1 MSEPLDPNSIDS
13 SGMAPEDASLSPPR
27 NGQSVNNGQSAKEAS
42 PIESIELP
50 PPQDASKEGRWLKAT
65 LHKWLDEE
73 FLPEIVNEHIAARA
87 SQVFVRQR
95 MEGENN
101 LNALVL
107 AVLTEMQGYDFSKS
121 FYSEFAVAN
130 AVGDLLLDSLGIE
143 RCCGN

>member
-1 MSEPLDPNSIDS
+1 MPDPLDFNSPKSSEPNV
-13 SGMAPEDASLSPPR
+13 PESQVPEPV
-27 NGQSVNNGQSAKEAS
+27 G
-42 PIESIELP
+42 SIELP
-50 PPQDASKEGRWLKAT
+50 PPEDAVQEGEWLKST

-73 FLPEIVNEHIAARA
+73 FLPEIINEHIAARA

-95 MEGENN
+95 IEGENN

-107 AVLTEMQGYDFSKS
+107 AVLTEMQGYDFSRS
-121 FYSEFAVAN
+121 FYSEFAIAN

>member
-1 MSEPLDPNSIDS
+1 MPDPQDFFSEESAQPDPAANAETST
-13 SGMAPEDASLSPPR
+13 
-27 NGQSVNNGQSAKEAS
+27 
-42 PIESIELP
+42 IESIELP
-50 PPQDASKEGRWLKAT
+50 PPEDAVQEGKWLKVT

-87 SQVFVRQR
+87 SQVFTRQR

-121 FYSEFAVAN
+121 FYSEFAIAN
-130 AVGDLLLDSLGIE
+130 AVGDLLLESLGIE
-143 RCCGN
+143 KCCGNSDQSGKGDQPGKS

>member
-1 MSEPLDPNSIDS
+1 MSDPADFEFIDPALNSAGAGTGSGADS
-13 SGMAPEDASLSPPR
+13 IPE
-27 NGQSVNNGQSAKEAS
+27 

-50 PPQDASKEGRWLKAT
+50 PPEDPIKEGQWLQET
-65 LHKWLDEE
+65 LHQWLNEE
-73 FLPEIVNEHIAARA
+73 FLPEIINEHIAARA

-107 AVLTEMQGYDFSKS
+107 AILTEMQGYDFSKS

-130 AVGDLLLDSLGIE
+130 AVGDLLLESLGIE
-143 RCCGN
+143 RCCGNSSE

>member
-1 MSEPLDPNSIDS
+1 MPDSPDANFDADAINSVPQSDKPNAEPN
-13 SGMAPEDASLSPPR
+13 AE
-27 NGQSVNNGQSAKEAS
+27 

-50 PPQDASKEGRWLKAT
+50 PPEDALKEGEWLKST

-73 FLPEIVNEHIAARA
+73 FLPEIVNEHIAAKA

-107 AVLTEMQGYDFSKS
+107 AILTEMQGYDFSKS

-143 RCCGN
+143 RCCGNNSESIG

>member
-1 MSEPLDPNSIDS
+1 MSDPLDPNFIEPGASESSNANPGDS
-13 SGMAPEDASLSPPR
+13 TASSKERVPE
-27 NGQSVNNGQSAKEAS
+27 

-50 PPQDASKEGRWLKAT
+50 PPQNAVEEGQWLKST

-73 FLPEIVNEHIAARA
+73 FLPEVVNEHIAARA

-95 MEGENN
+95 LEGENN

-107 AVLTEMQGYDFSKS
+107 AVLTEMQSYDFSKS

>member
-1 MSEPLDPNSIDS
+1 MPDPTDPTDFNFDRSATDS
-13 SGMAPEDASLSPPR
+13 TRPGSNPKAE
-27 NGQSVNNGQSAKEAS
+27 

-50 PPQDASKEGRWLKAT
+50 PPEDAVKEGQWLKST

-73 FLPEIVNEHIAARA
+73 FLPEIINEHIAARA

-107 AVLTEMQGYDFSKS
+107 AILTEMQGYDFSKS

-143 RCCGN
+143 RCCGNNS

>member
-1 MSEPLDPNSIDS
+1 MSDPQDFSPEESTQPSADS
-13 SGMAPEDASLSPPR
+13 S
-27 NGQSVNNGQSAKEAS
+27 SADVS
-42 PIESIELP
+42 TIESIELP
-50 PPQDASKEGRWLKAT
+50 PPEDAIQEGKWLQAT

-87 SQVFVRQR
+87 AQVFTRQR
-95 MEGENN
+95 IEGENN

-130 AVGDLLLDSLGIE
+130 AVGDLLLESLGIE
-143 RCCGN
+143 KCCGNSDPNPQVPPSS

>member
-1 MSEPLDPNSIDS
+1 MSDPLDPNAIDPGASEIS
-13 SGMAPEDASLSPPR
+13 SARPDNTKASSQERVPE
-27 NGQSVNNGQSAKEAS
+27 

-50 PPQDASKEGRWLKAT
+50 PPQNAVEEGQWLKAT
-65 LHKWLDEE
+65 LQKWLDEE
-73 FLPEIVNEHIAARA
+73 FLPEPVNEHIAVRA

>member
-1 MSEPLDPNSIDS
+1 MSDTVNPDFIDPTHDLESSDKQATNRNPTRAEPI
-13 SGMAPEDASLSPPR
+13 
-27 NGQSVNNGQSAKEAS
+27 Q
-42 PIESIELP
+42 SIELP
-50 PPQDASKEGRWLKAT
+50 PPQDTLKEGQWLKAT
-65 LHKWLDEE
+65 LHQWLDEE

-107 AVLTEMQGYDFSKS
+107 AILTEMQGYDFSKS

-130 AVGDLLLDSLGIE
+130 AVGDLLLESLGIE
-143 RCCGN
+143 RCCGNSDG

>member
-1 MSEPLDPNSIDS
+1 MAEPLEPYFIDS
-13 SGMAPEDASLSPPR
+13 SGKVPDDASLAPS
-27 NGQSVNNGQSAKEAS
+27 QNNQPVKDAS

-50 PPQDASKEGRWLKAT
+50 PPQDVSKEGRWLKAT

-87 SQVFVRQR
+87 AQVFVRQR

>member
-1 MSEPLDPNSIDS
+1 MSDPTASDFIDPEATSASASDATSDNASDGSASSAEP
-13 SGMAPEDASLSPPR
+13 E
-27 NGQSVNNGQSAKEAS
+27 

-50 PPQDASKEGRWLKAT
+50 PPEDAIKEGQWLKST
-65 LHKWLDEE
+65 LHQWLDEE
-73 FLPEIVNEHIAARA
+73 FLPEIINAHIAARA

-107 AVLTEMQGYDFSKS
+107 AILTEMQGYDFSKS

-143 RCCGN
+143 RCCGNSG

>member
-1 MSEPLDPNSIDS
+1 MSDPLDFNLSESSNADPNASDGVS
-13 SGMAPEDASLSPPR
+13 SEATSAGNRTPE
-27 NGQSVNNGQSAKEAS
+27 

-50 PPQDASKEGRWLKAT
+50 LPEDAIQEGQWLKST

-143 RCCGN
+143 RCCGNSD

>member
-1 MSEPLDPNSIDS
+1 MSDSTDPNYTPPEEFDESSDS
-13 SGMAPEDASLSPPR
+13 ENGSAQSNTEKQKPE
-27 NGQSVNNGQSAKEAS
+27 

-50 PPQDASKEGRWLKAT
+50 PPEDALKEGKWLQGS

-73 FLPEIVNEHIAARA
+73 FLPEVINEHIATRA

-107 AVLTEMQGYDFSKS
+107 AILTEMQGYDFSKS
-121 FYSEFAVAN
+121 FYSEFSVAN
-130 AVGDLLLDSLGIE
+130 AVGDLLLASLGIE
-143 RCCGN
+143 RCCGNSSPE

>member
-1 MSEPLDPNSIDS
+1 MALSDNMPNFNSDKPS
-13 SGMAPEDASLSPPR
+13 R
-27 NGQSVNNGQSAKEAS
+27 KEVS

-50 PPQDASKEGRWLKAT
+50 PPEDAVQEGKWLKVT

-87 SQVFVRQR
+87 SQVFTRQR

-121 FYSEFAVAN
+121 FYSEFAIAN
-130 AVGDLLLDSLGIE
+130 AVGDLLLESLGIE
-143 RCCGN
+143 KCCGNSEPKEDL

>member
-1 MSEPLDPNSIDS
+1 MSDPADSEFVNPVTDGTADLAASSANS
-13 SGMAPEDASLSPPR
+13 AAVE
-27 NGQSVNNGQSAKEAS
+27 

-50 PPQDASKEGRWLKAT
+50 PPEDPIKEGQWLQRT

-73 FLPEIVNEHIAARA
+73 FLPETINEHIAARA

-107 AVLTEMQGYDFSKS
+107 AILTEMQGYDFSKS

-143 RCCGN
+143 RCCGNSDD

>member
-1 MSEPLDPNSIDS
+1 MSDPLDPNAIDPGASEIS
-13 SGMAPEDASLSPPR
+13 SARPDNTKASSQERVPE
-27 NGQSVNNGQSAKEAS
+27 

-50 PPQDASKEGRWLKAT
+50 PPQNAVEEGQWLKAT

-73 FLPEIVNEHIAARA
+73 FLPEPVNEHIAVRA

-130 AVGDLLLDSLGIE
+130 AVGDLLLDSLGSE

>member
-1 MSEPLDPNSIDS
+1 MPNPTNSDSSEPVS
-13 SGMAPEDASLSPPR
+13 APKNAE
-27 NGQSVNNGQSAKEAS
+27 

-50 PPQDASKEGRWLKAT
+50 PPEDVLKEGQWLQSS
-65 LHKWLDEE
+65 LHQWLDEE

-107 AVLTEMQGYDFSKS
+107 AILTEMQGYDFSKS

-143 RCCGN
+143 RCCGNVSAE